1 MGPNRRVDN
10 AAAGVELSLEEK
22 IEEYLRRKNAKKRGM
37 FNDEIDIEEYMKRK
51 DAKKHGLFNDEI
63 DIGVDYYEDFD
74 DEYVEDR
81 DNFFYDYYDFI
92 ANNDPG
98 VHKGNH
104 QITQKTIIHI
114 NHHNSYY
121 HYHQHHQ
128 QQSVLFKYFLS
139 SKATAILR
147 QMAP

>member
-1 MGPNRRVDN
+1 MDN
-10 AAAGVELSLEEK
+10 AAGGELSLEEK

-51 DAKKHGLFNDEI
+51 NAKKHGFFNDEI

-81 DNFFYDYYDFI
+81 DNFSFYDYYDFI

-98 VHKGNH
+98 VYKGNH
-104 QITQKTIIHI
+104 KITHKTIITI
-114 NHHNSYY
+114 IRD
-121 HYHQHHQ
+121 
-128 QQSVLFKYFLS
+128 QSPLQLFPQSTS
-139 SKATAILR
+139 STAVCSL
-147 QMAP
+147 